1 MVYNMTMFEK
11 EVAIVNGEEIIL
23 DMMESSES
31 GENSW
36 SGDWSHD
43 WSGDWAHN
51 AWSNDSWSD
60 SHGK

>member
-1 MVYNMTMFEK
+1 MFEK

-43 WSGDWAHN
+43 WSGDWSHD

>member
-1 MVYNMTMFEK
+1 MFEK

-36 SGDWSHD
+36 SGDW
-43 WSGDWAHN
+43 AHN